1 MAINKYEKALLD
13 LEKCSKILEEGDKI
27 EYGNTPRLYSMKIT
41 CLIKLKKNNEA
52 QKLAQD
58 SLKQYPYHKKLQD
71 LAKLSKEKVIT
82 GDEETYME
90 LMFEKLCQHPKV
102 KDYLK
107 EEAFLTKVE
116 RIIRNPSLTGALEK
130 LDPRIKEASE
140 ALMMS
145 DENWS

>member
-1 MAINKYEKALLD
+1 M
-13 LEKCSKILEEGDKI
+13 
-27 EYGNTPRLYSMKIT
+27 
-41 CLIKLKKNNEA
+41 
-52 QKLAQD
+52 
-58 SLKQYPYHKKLQD
+58 
-71 LAKLSKEKVIT
+71 SKEKVIA

-90 LMFEKLCQHPKV
+90 LMFEKLCQHPTV

-116 RIIRNPSLTGALEK
+116 RIIRNPSLTSALEK
-130 LDPRIKEASE
+130 LDPRIREASE